1 MRRTIDITTTQNVTI
16 EYGLATVTDRFLA
29 WLVDTVIIWT
39 SMLVLFFFFV
49 AITNEI
55 EELVIFLCSLIYLF
69 YSLLFE
75 TFRNGQTPG
84 KYLMRLRVVKING
97 QPIGFFDYL
106 ARWAFRSIDLV
117 MSSGFIAALLV
128 SSTPKGQ
135 RLGDYFGNTTVIKTN
150 PAERLR
156 IARIYQLS
164 ELENYEPVYPQVTR
178 LKESE
183 VLLIKEVLTR
193 AKKYPGKS
201 SNEAMKELLIRL
213 QETLQIKLPKD
224 KAKFLKTLIKDYVAL
239 TR

>member
-29 WLVDTVIIWT
+29 WLVDTVILWT
-39 SMLVLFFFFV
+39 SMIIIFSFFV
-49 AITNEI
+49 AILDEV
-55 EELVIFLCSLIYLF
+55 EEVVIYFCLLIYFF
-69 YSLLFE
+69 YTLLFE

-106 ARWAFRSIDLV
+106 ARWAFRSIDI
-117 MSSGFIAALLV
+117 SSSAGLIAALLI

-150 PAERLR
+150 PSERLR
-156 IARIYQLS
+156 IARIYQLA

-183 VLLIKEVLTR
+183 VLLIKEVLVR

-201 SNEAMKELLIRL
+201 SNDAMKVLLLRL
-213 QETLQIKLPKD
+213 QDTLQVKLPENKV
-224 KAKFLKTLIKDYVAL
+224 KFLKTLIKDYVAL